1 MQIDLVKHPGGVFSP
16 ANETDLERL
25 QRFKNGE
32 TYVAEIKLTRNPAF
46 HRKVMAFFGF
56 CFAHWCANRA
66 GIEHMDEHSQ
76 FDRFR
81 KDLTILAGFYV
92 QTVRLNGEIRTEAE
106 SLAYA
111 SMDQEKFE
119 RVYKALINAAIKH
132 VFAGTTDPAIL
143 NRLQSFF

>member
-25 QRFKNGE
+25 QRFKSGE
-32 TYVAEIKLTRNPAF
+32 TYTAEIKLTRNPSH
-46 HRKVMAFFGF
+46 HRKVFAFFNF
-56 CFAHWCANRA
+56 CFSNWCANRA
-66 GIEHMDEHSQ
+66 GLESMDEASQ

-92 QTVRLNGEIRTEAE
+92 QTVRLNGDIRTEAE

-111 SMDQEKFE
+111 NMDQERFE
-119 RVYKALINAAIKH
+119 RVYSALINAAIKH
-132 VFAGTTDPAIL
+132 VFAGTRDQNTL
-143 NRLQSFF
+143 NQLYSYF